1 MGPLKRWPRAHL
13 ILALS
18 SGPSLELRMYRY
30 SASAASPHRVAPS
43 LSMYALNLWKQS
55 S

>member
-18 SGPSLELRMYRY
+18 SGPSVELRMYRY
-30 SASAASPHRVAPS
+30 STPAGSPHRVAPP
-43 LSMYALNLWKQS
+43 LSMYALNRWKQLG
-55 S
+55 